1 MTEPPA
7 AAATPTIEYFYSVRS
22 IYAYFG
28 AARIAALARL
38 HGRRLLHRPIDLSR
52 VVPGA
57 GHQPLNERSAAHKA
71 YFFGREVER
80 WSEFLGIPALVDPK
94 HHFGDRALPSGIVIA
109 AQRMGA
115 DADALSHAILE
126 ALWRFDRDIADPAVL
141 ADLARGCGLD
151 PAPLLAAARTPEVQ
165 AAFEANTADAIDRY
179 VIGSPTYVVDGD
191 AFYGQDRLPMVARA
205 LERPFA
211 PPGPPPAW

>member
-1 MTEPPA
+1 M
-7 AAATPTIEYFYSVRS
+7 
-22 IYAYFG
+22 
-28 AARIAALARL
+28 
-38 HGRRLLHRPIDLSR
+38 
-52 VVPGA
+52 
-57 GHQPLNERSAAHKA
+57 
-71 YFFGREVER
+71 
-80 WSEFLGIPALVDPK
+80 
-94 HHFGDRALPSGIVIA
+94 IA

-126 ALWRFDRDIADPAVL
+126 GLWRFDRDIADPAVL

-165 AAFEANTADAIDRY
+165 AAFEANTADAIARY